1 MQSSRKSHIVFASI
15 LGNTLEFYNLTLYA
29 SLASI
34 FANIYFPHA
43 DKTLSLLASL
53 ATFAAAFLVRP
64 LGAILFGYI
73 GDRLGRKKALGLSIL
88 YMGIPTL
95 IIGVLPGYEIL
106 GIAAPIILV
115 LCRLAQ
121 GLCAGGEF
129 NGALV
134 FALEHTEKNSPG
146 FIGGLITG
154 SCLLGSILATGI
166 AALFTNNYFP
176 IWGWRLA
183 FFLGGIFSIFGYHI
197 RKKLSESPAFTEIKS
212 KNKVLKVP
220 LKTVLSKHLSS
231 FFLVLGVGAFDGILT
246 YTLLG
251 FLNVYLTTYL
261 EISFHE
267 AAYYNLAGLTT
278 CMVSCPLFG
287 RYADKYGAKETLVLS
302 SILIF
307 GLSIPV
313 FMTLNAISWF
323 SILFGHILLGLLVA
337 SIIGVQPLFSQ
348 RLFPAQDRYT
358 GISFSYSLGV
368 GVMGGLTPLILT
380 MAVEYHSGLFT
391 PSFYLMGTALAFLI
405 LLLFL
410 PARK

>member
-1 MQSSRKSHIVFASI
+1 MQSKKSYIIFASI

-29 SLASI
+29 SLSAI
-34 FANIYFPHA
+34 FADIYFPHS
-43 DKTLSLLASL
+43 DKTLSLFASL

-73 GDRLGRKKALGLSIL
+73 GDRLSRKKALGLSIL

-95 IIGVLPGYEIL
+95 IICALPGYEVL
-106 GIAAPIILV
+106 GVTAPIILI

-146 FIGGLITG
+146 LVGGLITG
-154 SCLLGSILATGI
+154 SCLLGSILATGL
-166 AALFTNNYFP
+166 ATLVTNNYFP
-176 IWGWRLA
+176 IWGWRIA
-183 FFLGGIFSIFGYHI
+183 FFIGGIFCIFGYYI
-197 RKKLSESPAFTEIKS
+197 RKRLSESPAFAEVES
-212 KNKVLKVP
+212 KNKTLRIP
-220 LKTVLSKHLSS
+220 LKTVLSKHISS
-231 FFLVLGVGAFDGILT
+231 FFLVLTIGAFDGILT

-251 FLNVYLTTYL
+251 FLNIYLTTYL
-261 EISFHE
+261 EIPFHE
-267 AAYYNLAGLTT
+267 AAYYNLAGLAT
-278 CMVSCPLFG
+278 CMFACPLFG

-313 FMTLNAISWF
+313 FMTLNASYWF

-348 RLFPAQDRYT
+348 RLFPTQDRYT
-358 GISFSYSLGV
+358 GVSFSYSLGV
-368 GVMGGLTPLILT
+368 GVMGGLTPLLLT
-380 MAVEYHSGLFT
+380 MATEYHLALFT
-391 PSFYLMGTALAFLI
+391 PSFYLMGAAVVFL
-405 LLLFL
+405 LCLLFI
-410 PARK
+410 PTRK

>member
-1 MQSSRKSHIVFASI
+1 MQTSKKSHIIFASI

-29 SLASI
+29 SLASL
-34 FANIYFPHA
+34 FAEIYFPST
-43 DKTLSLLASL
+43 DKTFSLLASL
-53 ATFAAAFLVRP
+53 AAFAAAFLVRP

-95 IIGVLPGYEIL
+95 IICVLPGYEIL
-106 GIAAPIILV
+106 GFISPVILI

-146 FIGGLITG
+146 FVGGLITG
-154 SCLLGSILATGI
+154 SCLLGSILATGT
-166 AALFTNNYFP
+166 AALVTLDYFP
-176 IWGWRLA
+176 IWGWRIA
-183 FFLGGIFSIFGYHI
+183 FFVGGLLCIFGYYI
-197 RKKLSESPAFTEIKS
+197 RQKLSESPAFSDLETNK
-212 KNKVLKVP
+212 KVLKIP
-220 LKTVLSKHLSS
+220 LKAVLSKHLSS
-231 FFLVLGVGAFDGILT
+231 FFLVLAVGAFDGILT

-251 FLNVYLTTYL
+251 FLSVYLTTYL
-261 EISFHE
+261 DIPFHE
-267 AAYYNLAGLTT
+267 ASYYNLAGLVA
-278 CMVSCPLFG
+278 CMMACPLFG

-307 GLSIPV
+307 GLTIPI
-313 FMTLNAISWF
+313 FMTLNATAWF
-323 SILFGHILLGLLVA
+323 SILFGHVLLGLLVA

-348 RLFPAQDRYT
+348 RLFPTQDRYT
-358 GISFSYSLGV
+358 GVSFSYSLGV

-380 MAVEYHSGLFT
+380 MAIEYHSALFT
-391 PSFYLMGTALAFLI
+391 PSFYLMGTALIFLGC
-405 LLLFL
+405 LLFI
-410 PARK
+410 PSRK

>member
-1 MQSSRKSHIVFASI
+1 MQSSKKSYIIFASI

-29 SLASI
+29 SLASL
-34 FANIYFPHA
+34 FADLYFPN
-43 DKTLSLLASL
+43 DNKTFSLLASL
-53 ATFAAAFLVRP
+53 AAFAAAFLVRP

-95 IIGVLPGYEIL
+95 LICALPGYEVL
-106 GIAAPIILV
+106 GVAAPIILI

-146 FIGGLITG
+146 FVGGLITG
-154 SCLLGSILATGI
+154 SCLLGSILATGT
-166 AALFTNNYFP
+166 AALVTHNYFP
-176 IWGWRLA
+176 IWGWRIA
-183 FFLGGIFSIFGYHI
+183 FFLGGIFCVFGYFI
-197 RKKLSESPAFTEIKS
+197 RQKLSESPAFEQLES
-212 KNKVLKVP
+212 KKRVLKMP
-220 LKTVLSKHLSS
+220 LKAVLSKHLSS
-231 FFLVLGVGAFDGILT
+231 FFLVLSVGAFDGILT

-251 FLNVYLTTYL
+251 FLSVYLTTYL
-261 EISFHE
+261 EIPFHE
-267 AAYYNLAGLTT
+267 AAYYNLAGLVA
-278 CMVSCPLFG
+278 CMLSCPLFG

-307 GLSIPV
+307 GLSIPI
-313 FMTLNAISWF
+313 FMTLNAAPWF
-323 SILFGHILLGLLVA
+323 SILFGHVLLGLLVA

-348 RLFPAQDRYT
+348 GLFPAQDRYT
-358 GISFSYSLGV
+358 GVSFSYSLGV

-380 MAVEYHSGLFT
+380 MAVEYHSGLFI
-391 PSFYLMGTALAFLI
+391 PSFYLMGAA
-405 LLLFL
+405 LLFL
-410 PARK
+410 SILLIMPARK